1 MKAVLNVEGSNAG
14 AKFLEEFN
22 GKTVEFNSLY
32 KDIEIN
38 SPPLANLIVD
48 DNVFSFQLIDIRFI
62 DDYIFICGFVMNEK
76 TKNGGKTLIKL
87 KPIATLI

>member
-22 GKTVEFNSLY
+22 GKTIEINSLF
-32 KDIEIN
+32 KDLEVN
-38 SPPLANLIVD
+38 SPPLANLIIEG
-48 DNVFSFQLIDIRFI
+48 NVFSFQLIDVRFI
-62 DDYIFICGFVMNEK
+62 DDYIFICGFVMDEK
-76 TKNGGKTLIKL
+76 TKNGGKTLIRL